1 MPRQSINDLVALR
14 TIVRERSFT
23 RAAAQ
28 IGVSPSALSHAIR
41 ALEERVGVRLLTRTT
56 RSVAPTAAGER
67 LIDAIGAHLDG
78 IEAELAALGTLRDK
92 PAGLI
97 RITTGIDAAQTILW
111 PVLAELLPA
120 YPDVEVEIAVQTGF
134 VDIVADRFDAGIRL
148 GETIGQDMIAVRIGP
163 DMRMAAVASP
173 AYIAAR
179 GMPSTPR
186 ELASHNCINLRFPTH
201 GGLYAW
207 EFEHGGRELS
217 VRVEGQVIVNDIA
230 LALQAA
236 RDGIGVAYLPEAYV
250 AADNKAGRL
259 QRVLS
264 DWCPPFPGYHLYY
277 PSRRQLSPAM
287 AVLIGALRERGR
299 TAEVMSAVALA

>member
-41 ALEERVGVRLLTRTT
+41 GLEERIGVRLLTRTT

-67 LIDAIGAHLDG
+67 LVGAIGPHLDG
-78 IEAELAALGTLRDK
+78 IDAELAALAGLRDK
-92 PAGLI
+92 PAGMV
-97 RITTGIDAAQTILW
+97 RITTGIHAAQTILW
-111 PVLAELLPA
+111 PTLAELLPA
-120 YPDVEVEIAVQTGF
+120 YPDIEVEIAVDTGF
-134 VDIVADRFDAGIRL
+134 VDIVAERFDAGIRL

-173 AYIAAR
+173 AYLAGRQA
-179 GMPSTPR
+179 PATPR
-186 ELASHNCINLRFPTH
+186 DLADHRCINLRFPTH

-207 EFEHGGRELS
+207 EFERDGRELS
-217 VRVEGQVIVNDIA
+217 VRVKGQVIVNDVA
-230 LALQAA
+230 LAYRAA
-236 RDGIGVAYLPEAYV
+236 LDGVGVAYLPEDYV
-250 AADNKAGRL
+250 AADLAERQLLRL
-259 QRVLS
+259 LA

-287 AVLIGALRERGR
+287 MVLIEALKGSRLIPP
-299 TAEVMSAVALA
+299 TYKLPPI